1 MNCTY
6 KDEDDC
12 VERFQYYE
20 DASGKSILFVV
31 KEPGK
36 NHTHTH
42 IFEDIFCV
50 HKMLNGIFQN
60 AKLPILAEV
69 CLNKKNLWLLL
80 FYLPNV
86 KVTTRHYNHKP
97 THPGPLSFGA
107 SCSISAPF

>member
-36 NHTHTH
+36 NHTNTRTQIHTH
-42 IFEDIFCV
+42 LFEDMFCV
-50 HKMLNGIFQN
+50 CKMLNGIFQN
-60 AKLPILAEV
+60 AKLQISVGV
-69 CLNKKNLWLLL
+69 CLNTNGCCY
-80 FYLPNV
+80 FIYQM
-86 KVTTRHYNHKP
+86 
-97 THPGPLSFGA
+97 
-107 SCSISAPF
+107 